1 MVNFRLN
8 GKKAI
13 VVLFF
18 KKGDMNLLK
27 DYRKISV
34 PLITG
39 IVFERLFYNHL
50 ESFIR
55 NDLISQNQSGFKPS
69 NSSVNQIL
77 AFGIFLVFS
86 FRVFIDVRAA
96 FLDMSKAFERV

>member
-1 MVNFRLN
+1 M
-8 GKKAI
+8 

-18 KKGDMNLLK
+18 KKVDMHLLK

-39 IVFERLFYNHL
+39 KVFERLFYNHL

-55 NDLISQNQSGFKPS
+55 NDLISQNQSGFKPG

>member
-8 GKKAI
+8 VKKAM
-13 VVLFF
+13 VALFF
-18 KKGDMNLLK
+18 KKGDMHLLK

-39 IVFERLFYNHL
+39 KVFERLFCNHL

-55 NDLISQNQSGFKPS
+55 NDLISQNQSAFKQD
-69 NSSVNQIL
+69 NSCVNQNWL
-77 AFGIFLVFS
+77 LVF
-86 FRVFIDVRAA
+86 FWCFLLVF
-96 FLDMSKAFERV
+96 LLM